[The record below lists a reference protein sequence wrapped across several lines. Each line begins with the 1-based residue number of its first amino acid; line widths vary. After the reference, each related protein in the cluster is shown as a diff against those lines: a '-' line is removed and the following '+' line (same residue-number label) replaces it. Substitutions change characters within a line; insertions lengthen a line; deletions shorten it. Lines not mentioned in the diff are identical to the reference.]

1 MTTVTGHPALR
12 GGGGR
17 GGDGAGTIR
26 VGGRF
31 AVPGMPTGS
40 FWLLAAIVVVLNMF
54 GLVMVMSASSVPSV
68 RSGAG
73 PWSLWEKQVMWTVLG
88 SFALLA
94 TLMVSVDF
102 WRRFTKP
109 FMALAIAMLVLVL
122 VPGVGVTVNGATR
135 WLGAGPIQVQPS
147 EFAKFALLLFVADL
161 LDRRSAKMAD
171 WRWCLLPVVAYLGL
185 VSALIMLQ
193 PNLGTTIIIA
203 FMVLVM
209 LYAAGTPVLPLG
221 VVTAGG
227 AAAAAAFVFGTTFRR
242 TRFFTFLNPWPT
254 AQGSGLQNVQ
264 SLVGIANGGL
274 LGRGLGR
281 STAKWGFLPFAHT
294 DFIFAVIGEEFG
306 LVGAMTVVLLF
317 FGVVCTGAWIAA
329 RAKDRFSMLLA
340 TGITAWIGIQAF
352 MNIGAVIGIMPITGV
367 PLPFVSFGGSSLM
380 INLAATGMLLN
391 IARHPA
397 EHLPR
402 SSRRSRSTRRADRRA
417 TVS

>member
-1 MTTVTGHPALR
+1 VTTITGHPALR
-12 GGGGR
+12 GR
-17 GGDGAGTIR
+17 AAPSAITR
-26 VGGRF
+26 RRRF
-31 AVPGMPTGS
+31 SIPGIPTGS

-54 GLVMVMSASSVPSV
+54 GLVMVMSASSVPAV
-68 RSGAG
+68 RAG
-73 PWSLWEKQVMWTVLG
+73 GVPWSLFERQALWTVLG
-88 SFALLA
+88 SIALLA

-109 FMALAIAMLVLVL
+109 FMGIAIAMLVLVL
-122 VPGVGVTVNGATR
+122 VPGIGVSVNGATR
-135 WLGAGPIQVQPS
+135 WLGAGPLQIQPS

-161 LDRRSAKMAD
+161 LDRRSDKIAD
-171 WRWCLLPVVAYLGL
+171 WRWSLAPVVAYLAL
-185 VSALIMLQ
+185 VAGLIMLQ

-203 FMVLVM
+203 FMVLTM
-209 LYAAGTPVLPLG
+209 LLVAGVPLLPL
-221 VVTAGG
+221 TAVAATG
-227 AAAAAAFVFGTTFRR
+227 AMVASAFVAYTPFRR
-242 TRFFTFLNPWPT
+242 TRFLRFLNPWADPQNT
-254 AQGSGLQNVQ
+254 GLQNVQ

-294 DFIFAVIGEEFG
+294 DFIFAIIGEEFG
-306 LVGAMTVVLLF
+306 LVGAMSVVLLF
-317 FGVVCTGAWIAA
+317 FGIACTGAWIAA
-329 RAKDRFSMLLA
+329 RAKDRFSMLVA
-340 TGITAWIGIQAF
+340 TGITAWISIQAF

-402 SSRRSRSTRRADRRA
+402 SSRRAKRP
-417 TVS
+417 